1 VQRVEEAVKK
11 LVAERLLLAE
21 DGVHFIEKARSEEIA
36 KRFAR

>member
-1 VQRVEEAVKK
+1 VKK

-21 DGVHFIEKARSEEIA
+21 DGEVFVARAKSEEIA